1 MRVISKQKF
10 GFRLKNGSLF
20 VLPLKERV
28 DIPDEIEKDDY
39 FKLAVKSD
47 LISILS
53 QPVKQTEEKTV
64 KKKKKEE

>member
-28 DIPDEIEKDDY
+28 DIPDEIAEDYY

-53 QPVKQTEEKTV
+53 QPVKQTKEKTV

>member
-28 DIPDEIEKDDY
+28 DIPDEIAEDDY

-53 QPVKQTEEKTV
+53 QPVKQTKEKTV